1 MINQVAERTI
11 ARILGIGS
19 AFVAVFVLAGSVFLL
34 PSVTDPVNV
43 TKLFALGGVAVSAF
57 AVLLAFGVKELWHS
71 SKGIVVLAGFFL
83 LASINA
89 IFNSSAPLT
98 QNIYGVY
105 GRNTAFLTYLLLI
118 FVILSAVVLR
128 TTKSFKTL
136 IYGLFAAGLINVIY
150 CGWALLFGD
159 VIPWNN
165 PYGNILGTFG
175 NPNFIGA
182 FLGLFA
188 ASMVAY
194 SFKSGLHIGF
204 KLLSVVVFEISAI
217 EIYRSNAI
225 QGRVVVAA
233 GLAIVGFYLVRS
245 NPYFRVAHT
254 GYIFLFVA
262 LNAFG
267 FAVYEVINPN
277 STLPQF
283 RPAVLLAI
291 FGFYLLRAKFQ
302 FKVPFAQVGYT
313 ILVTI
318 AGVVAL
324 LGALQVGPL
333 SKFIYKTSVSL
344 RGEYWQA
351 GWNMG
356 SDHPLTGVGFDT
368 YGDWYRRA
376 RDTQALVLPGPNTT
390 TNAAHNVP
398 FDVFAFGGWPLFIA
412 YLGIL
417 ALSVI
422 AIIRVT
428 ARTRAYDPVFVTL
441 TTAWVC
447 YQLQS
452 IISINQIGL
461 AIWGWLFGGAL
472 IAYEIATR
480 PAKASD
486 ESEKLAAPTGRRVA
500 VKKQSEAIFSSTM
513 IAGVG
518 AVAGLL
524 IAVPPYSADAK
535 WRTAITSQ
543 DARKV
548 EEALIPT
555 YLNPE
560 NSYKYANAAQL
571 FEGSKLFD
579 LAYKYAKIGVEFNPD
594 NFDAWKVLHF
604 VSSSTP
610 EDKALAL
617 ENMKRLDPNNPN
629 VLG

>member
-1 MINQVAERTI
+1 V
-11 ARILGIGS
+11 
-19 AFVAVFVLAGSVFLL
+19 
-34 PSVTDPVNV
+34 
-43 TKLFALGGVAVSAF
+43 
-57 AVLLAFGVKELWHS
+57 
-71 SKGIVVLAGFFL
+71 
-83 LASINA
+83 
-89 IFNSSAPLT
+89 FNSSASFT

-118 FVILSAVVLR
+118 FVLVSAVVLR
-128 TTKSFKTL
+128 RIQSFTFL
-136 IYGLFAAGLINVIY
+136 IWGLFVAGLVNVIY
-150 CGWALLFGD
+150 CGWVIIFGD
-159 VIPWNN
+159 FISWNN

-182 FLGLFA
+182 FLGLLA
-188 ASMVAY
+188 ASLIAY
-194 SFKSGLHIGF
+194 SFKSGLHIG
-204 KLLSVVVFEISAI
+204 LRILSVVIFVISVI
-217 EIYRSNAI
+217 EIIDSNAI

-245 NPYFRVAHT
+245 RLESA
-254 GYIFLFVA
+254 LF
-262 LNAFG
+262 
-267 FAVYEVINPN
+267 
-277 STLPQF
+277 
-283 RPAVLLAI
+283 
-291 FGFYLLRAKFQ
+291 
-302 FKVPFAQVGYT
+302 QVGYVVL
-313 ILVTI
+313 ISVG
-318 AGVVAL
+318 GVFAL
-324 LGALQVGPL
+324 LGALQIGPL
-333 SKFIYKTSVSL
+333 TKYIYKTSVSL

-351 GWNMG
+351 GWNMAA
-356 SDHPLTGVGFDT
+356 DHPLTGVGFDT

-398 FDVFAFGGWPLFIA
+398 FDVLAFGGWPLFIS

-417 ALSVI
+417 ALSII
-422 AIIRVT
+422 AIFKVT
-428 ARTRAYDPVFVTL
+428 ARTRTYDPIFVTL

-480 PAKASD
+480 PAPVEIPKPSQQ
-486 ESEKLAAPTGRRVA
+486 TGPRATR
-500 VKKQSEAIFSSTM
+500 KKQQSETIFSSTLV
-513 IAGVG
+513 AGIG
-518 AVAGLL
+518 AVIGLL
-524 IAVPPYSADAK
+524 IACPPYSADSK
-535 WRTAITSQ
+535 WRSATSSQ

-548 EEALIPT
+548 QEALIPT

-560 NSYKYANAAQL
+560 NSYKYASAAQL
-571 FEGSKLFD
+571 FEGNKLYD

>member
-1 MINQVAERTI
+1 MINQLAERTI
-11 ARILGIGS
+11 ARTLGLGS
-19 AFVAVFVLAGSVFLL
+19 AFVAVVVLTGT
-34 PSVTDPVNV
+34 VTDPVNV
-43 TKLFALGGVAVSAF
+43 TKLFALGGVAAGAF
-57 AVLLAFGVKELWHS
+57 TVVLAFGVKELWHS
-71 SKGIVVLAGFFL
+71 TKALVVLVGLFL
-83 LASINA
+83 LASVNA
-89 IFNSSAPLT
+89 IINSSGPLT
-98 QNIYGVY
+98 QNLYGAY
-105 GRNTAFLTYLLLI
+105 GRNTAFVTYLLLS
-118 FVILSAVVLR
+118 FVILSVVVLR
-128 TTKSFKTL
+128 ANKSFTTL
-136 IYGLFAAGLINVIY
+136 IYGLFAAGLVNVVY
-150 CGWALLFGD
+150 CGWAILFGD
-159 VIPWNN
+159 FIPWNN

-188 ASMVAY
+188 ASLVAY
-194 SFKSGLHIGF
+194 SFKSGLHIG
-204 KLLSVVVFEISAI
+204 LRILSVVIFVVSVI
-217 EIYRSNAI
+217 EIIDSNAI

-245 NPYFRVAHT
+245 KLESALFQVVYVVLISI
-254 GYIFLFVA
+254 GGIF
-262 LNAFG
+262 
-267 FAVYEVINPN
+267 
-277 STLPQF
+277 
-283 RPAVLLAI
+283 
-291 FGFYLLRAKFQ
+291 
-302 FKVPFAQVGYT
+302 
-313 ILVTI
+313 
-318 AGVVAL
+318 AL
-324 LGALQVGPL
+324 LGALQIGPL
-333 SKFIYKTSVSL
+333 TKYIYKTSVSL

-356 SDHPLTGVGFDT
+356 SEHPLTGVGFDT

-398 FDVFAFGGWPLFIA
+398 FDVFAFGGWPLFIS

-422 AIIRVT
+422 AIIKVT
-428 ARTRAYDPVFVTL
+428 ARTRTYDPIFVTL

-480 PAKASD
+480 PAAVEVS
-486 ESEKLAAPTGRRVA
+486 SPSQQTGPRVTK
-500 VKKQSEAIFSSTM
+500 KKQQSETIFSSTL

-518 AVAGLL
+518 AVVGLL
-524 IAVPPYSADAK
+524 VAVPPYSADAK

-548 EEALIPT
+548 EEALVPT

-604 VSSSTP
+604 VSSSSP